1 MAGGASI
8 SRREMAIGRGRKGG
22 VIKTVSSDRD
32 EEKASAAAARPCGN
46 KDEEE
51 EPTDAK
57 EPDAEGPRR
66 DAAEEDEVDEE
77 AAGATIPRGL

>member
-1 MAGGASI
+1 MAGGAGI
-8 SRREMAIGRGRKGG
+8 SRREMAIGRGRMGG
-22 VIKTVSSDRD
+22 VIKMASSARD
-32 EEKASAAAARPCGN
+32 EEKVSADAARPCGN

-51 EPTDAK
+51 EPAHAK
-57 EPDAEGPRR
+57 ELDAEGPRR